1 MTGPPPD
8 GSASTGR
15 FADYGRPR
23 RVDGGLRARSTRGAI
38 GRSWWSRRF
47 LEVLES
53 FALGTRLTRGRSY
66 ARAGQVLSLDVAPG
80 VVTARVQGSRP
91 GPYRVRIALEPFPA
105 ALWDR
110 IEAELAAQAFFSA
123 RLLAG
128 DLPAELE
135 ELCAGVGAPLF
146 PAGVDELA
154 QRCDCPDFAVPCKHL
169 AAAFYLL
176 AEAFDADPFELLHWR
191 GRRRAELLDRLR
203 DLRAAA
209 TAGDRAEPAAGAA
222 GATAGDR
229 RAPRAGRVPAR
240 STPDGPGR
248 VPAWSTPDGSGRVP
262 AWSTPD
268 GPGREPT
275 SSTPAVAGGGPGS
288 PSTRDDGGRVAPAVG
303 AARALAALPPAP
315 LDEAVD
321 RFWVPPV
328 PLPDRPP
335 TLSTGPDLLLR
346 QLGAPAPALGG
357 PGLLERLRR
366 AYREFGQARPEA
378 GRAPAS
384 GARPT
389 TR

>member
-23 RVDGGLRARSTRGAI
+23 RVDGGLRARSARGAI

-209 TAGDRAEPAAGAA
+209 PDGAGSVAPAA
-222 GATAGDR
+222 
-229 RAPRAGRVPAR
+229 
-240 STPDGPGR
+240 
-248 VPAWSTPDGSGRVP
+248 
-262 AWSTPD
+262 
-268 GPGREPT
+268 
-275 SSTPAVAGGGPGS
+275 AGGGSGS

-384 GARPT
+384 GSRPT